1 MFLGS
6 SEKFAWNLN
15 ELVGKHLINGLF
27 LFHFWVLSI
36 NLCGVWTHIAQ
47 SPGASILLQQTSF
60 EVRGLGLSIFSSPE
74 AEMSRVFSCIFYTI
88 CCSSGFLGEFGSCT
102 EVSPVSLNRDFSTL
116 FHFRGGKKAE
126 SLYMVL
132 WEVLLSSM
140 AGQVLYFQ
148 KRFCWRTRFA
158 IKIGMSYFSL

>member
-74 AEMSRVFSCIFYTI
+74 AEMSLLLHILHHLLLVRI
-88 CCSSGFLGEFGSCT
+88 LGG
-102 EVSPVSLNRDFSTL
+102 V
-116 FHFRGGKKAE
+116 
-126 SLYMVL
+126 
-132 WEVLLSSM
+132 WLLHRSV
-140 AGQVLYFQ
+140 AG
-148 KRFCWRTRFA
+148 
-158 IKIGMSYFSL
+158 